1 MLIQKRLKLIGVA
14 APTDSTGILTRL
26 PFTGYELRAGL
37 GSTDP
42 HLTIIDE
49 EP

>member
-14 APTDSTGILTRL
+14 APSNSTGILTRL
-26 PFTGYELRAGL
+26 PFAGYELRAGL